1 MATKQEKAVKSA
13 VTREK
18 KKGILREERHVLY
31 LLIAIILFLL
41 YLLFAQH
48 NGWWPYSRPNLGT
61 AFYTNVSANETAA
74 KSTTDTTAS
83 DDGTN
88 DAGGDSGTSN
98 TGGNSGGGNT
108 GGSGS
113 SNNGGGSNS
122 GGGNTGGSETT
133 PADSLV
139 DLAANINVGD
149 TKTHVGAQA
158 KNLGENCAVILDA
171 QTQNPIGKQE
181 VCTYTQG
188 DKIITVTYLNDR
200 VVSASKT
207 GF

>member
-13 VTREK
+13 VKREK
-18 KKGILREERHVLY
+18 KRGILREERHVLW
-31 LLIAIILFLL
+31 LLIAIIIFLL
-41 YLLFAQH
+41 YLLLAQY
-48 NGWWPYSRPNLGT
+48 NNWWPYARPKLGS
-61 AFYTNVSANETAA
+61 AFYTNVSAIETPA
-74 KSTTDTTAS
+74 KSTTDSSTSS
-83 DDGTN
+83 DSSDTNSNGSSSTGSGSTGGGSNSDG
-88 DAGGDSGTSN
+88 SSN
-98 TGGNSGGGNT
+98 TGGGSTGGGNT
-108 GGSGS
+108 GGGS
-113 SNNGGGSNS
+113 
-122 GGGNTGGSETT
+122 TT

-149 TKTHVGAQA
+149 TKTEIGAQA

-171 QTQNPIGKQE
+171 KLQTLGKQE

-200 VVSASKT
+200 VISASKS